1 MTIKVSVLYHPLL
14 RLEDSCSQM
23 EEDSL
28 KDEYQAVCTRSEE
41 HLSSVVG
48 DLMLHHEA
56 RNWSD
61 MTDYIVAV
69 IIVNGNL
76 ACAIRIENGVQ
87 ADGSYLHIVNRSES
101 PDPFFCRLRFPTW
114 VADKLLHHK
123 EIVIDDE
130 HHHM

>member
-14 RLEDSCSQM
+14 HLEDTCSQM
-23 EEDSL
+23 EEDTL
-28 KDEYQAVCTRSEE
+28 NDEYLSVCARAEE

-48 DLMLHHEA
+48 DLMLNHEA

-69 IIVNGNL
+69 VIVNGRL
-76 ACAIRIENGVQ
+76 ECAMRIENGVKS
-87 ADGSYLHIVNRSES
+87 DGSYLHIISRSDS

-123 EIVIDDE
+123 EIVTYDDGL
-130 HHHM
+130 

>member
-14 RLEDSCSQM
+14 HLEDTSTQM
-23 EEDSL
+23 DKDTL
-28 KDEYQAVCTRSEE
+28 KDEFQAVCTRSEE

-69 IIVNGNL
+69 VIVNGKL
-76 ACAIRIENGVQ
+76 EAAIRIENGVQ

-101 PDPFFCRLRFPTW
+101 PEPFFCRLRFPTW
-114 VADKLLHHK
+114 VADKLLNHK
-123 EIVIDDE
+123 EIVIDDD
-130 HHHM
+130 HHM

>member
-14 RLEDSCSQM
+14 HLDDTSAQM
-23 EEDSL
+23 DKDTL
-28 KDEYQAVCTRSEE
+28 KGEYQEVCTRAEE

-48 DLMLHHEA
+48 DLMLRHEA

-69 IIVNGNL
+69 IIVNGKL
-76 ACAIRIENGVQ
+76 EAAIRIENGVQ
-87 ADGSYLHIVNRSES
+87 ADGSYLHIVNRAES
-101 PDPFFCRLRFPTW
+101 PDPFFCNLRFPTW

-123 EIVIDDE
+123 EIVIDDD
-130 HHHM
+130 HHM

>member
-14 RLEDSCSQM
+14 CLEDTSSQM
-23 EEDSL
+23 EKDTL
-28 KDEYQAVCTRSEE
+28 KDEFQEVCTRAEE

-48 DLMLHHEA
+48 DLMLNHEA

-69 IIVNGNL
+69 VIVNGRL
-76 ACAIRIENGVQ
+76 ECAIRIENGVKD
-87 ADGSYLHIVNRSES
+87 DGSYLHIISRADS

-123 EIVIDDE
+123 EIVITDDGL
-130 HHHM
+130 

>member
-14 RLEDSCSQM
+14 RLDDISAQM
-23 EEDSL
+23 DKDTL
-28 KDEYQAVCTRSEE
+28 KDEYHAVCTSAEE

-48 DLMLHHEA
+48 DLMLNHEA

-69 IIVNGNL
+69 IIVNGRL
-76 ACAIRIENGVQ
+76 ECAIRIENGVKD
-87 ADGSYLHIVNRSES
+87 DGSYLHIISRDEN

-123 EIVIDDE
+123 EIVTYDDGL
-130 HHHM
+130 